1 MTTATATPTT
11 QKLLA
16 ALSETPQSNA
26 ADLAAITGLG
36 RSTVSKQLAALEKA
50 SAVKRTPGARDRGRR
65 LPDRWSLPDA
75 QATAGAAG
83 GRLRPG
89 QLDTLVLDHMQTIVE
104 PVGPVAVAR
113 ALGRSTGAVANCMA
127 RLTKTRK
134 LRLVDDRPRR
144 YRSR

>member
-1 MTTATATPTT
+1 MTTATTTSTT

-16 ALSETPQSNA
+16 ALSDSPQSSA

-36 RSTVSKQLAALEKA
+36 RSTVSKQLADLEKA
-50 SAVKRTPGARDRGRR
+50 SAVKRTLGARNGGRR
-65 LPDRWSLPDA
+65 LPDRWSLPDV
-75 QATAGAAG
+75 QTTPRAAS

-89 QLDTLVLDHMQTIVE
+89 QLDTLVLDHMQTVAE

>member
-1 MTTATATPTT
+1 MITAATTPTT
-11 QKLLA
+11 QTLLA
-16 ALSETPQSNA
+16 ALSENPHSGA

-36 RSTVSKQLAALEKA
+36 RSTVSKQLAALERS
-50 SAVKRTPGARDRGRR
+50 SAVQRERGARNGGRR
-65 LPDRWSLPDA
+65 LPDRWSLPA
-75 QATAGAAG
+75 VQAAGTAG

-89 QLDTLVLDHMQTIVE
+89 QLDALVLDHMLTVAE

-113 ALGRSTGAVANCMA
+113 ALGRSAGAVANCMA

>member
-1 MTTATATPTT
+1 MTTAATTPTT

-16 ALSETPQSNA
+16 ALSENPRSSA

-36 RSTVSKQLAALEKA
+36 RSTVSKQLAALEA
-50 SAVKRTPGARDRGRR
+50 TSAVTRTPGARDHGRR
-65 LPDRWSLPDA
+65 LPDRWSLPDV
-75 QATAGAAG
+75 QPTAAAAG
-83 GRLRPG
+83 ERLRPG
-89 QLDTLVLDHMQTIVE
+89 QLDALVLDHMQTVAE

-127 RLTKTRK
+127 RLTKTRQ

-144 YRSR
+144 YQSR

>member
-1 MTTATATPTT
+1 MTTTAVTTPT

-16 ALSETPQSNA
+16 ALSDNPQSNA
-26 ADLAAITGLG
+26 ADLAVITGLG

-65 LPDRWSLPDA
+65 LPDRWSLPDV
-75 QATAGAAG
+75 QATPGAAG

-89 QLDTLVLDHMQTIVE
+89 QLDALVLDHMQTVAE
-104 PVGPVAVAR
+104 PVGPVSVAR

-127 RLTKTRK
+127 RLTKTRQ

-144 YRSR
+144 YQAR